1 MPDEGIQTKVSVLG
15 DKEYK
20 AALSDITRQLTVLN
34 TDMTASQSAFAGQA
48 DSMEAVRSKLQSLQA
63 IYAAHQQ
70 KVELIAAQL
79 EKAGVWRELQA
90 SRQPENRAEP
100 GDHCHEQGGQ

>member
-63 IYAAHQQ
+63 EYLQNMQALWTQ
-70 KVELIAAQL
+70 
-79 EKAGVWRELQA
+79 GLQA
-90 SRQPENRAEP
+90 STGNSDGTIISLMAPAVTRPTVRA
-100 GDHCHEQGGQ
+100 

>member
-48 DSMEAVRSKLQSLQA
+48 DSMEAVRSKSLQSHHQA

-70 KVELIAAQL
+70 K
-79 EKAGVWRELQA
+79 G
-90 SRQPENRAEP
+90 
-100 GDHCHEQGGQ
+100 

>member
-48 DSMEAVRSKLQSLQA
+48 DSMEAMRSKLQSLQA

-79 EKAGVWRELQA
+79 EKAKQEYGENSKQA
-90 SRQPENRAEP
+90 DNLKIALNRATTA
-100 GDHCHEQGGQ
+100 